1 MSIFNK
7 KYGRNVK
14 ITEEEPPSPPPK
26 QPIYNRDNIQYDKE
40 MERKLLDIDRL
51 KIELEKEK
59 KIEEERKKVE
69 RVKENEGKE
78 WAWVEGYKCTDKNM
92 KCKEFQYEL
101 NKAYSMDGD
110 DINIWNWGFHLCL
123 DLGDVFQYYA
133 PNLSNRFFKVKALV
147 KKADKY
153 KYGKEYGEVTLLSGS
168 VLRGHKIN
176 KIAAKE
182 IIFLEELTF
191 DKLKLHIQNSFPEVN
206 TKSKWYAICKLG
218 EQEYYH
224 RMFMNQMKKI
234 RFSDTFSQL
243 LFDECRN
250 YCEILEI
257 LNKAIAYSKENLS
270 KDMIIYL
277 LMKDIR
283 K

>member
-1 MSIFNK
+1 MNIFNK
-7 KYGRNVK
+7 RYA
-14 ITEEEPPSPPPK
+14 
-26 QPIYNRDNIQYDKE
+26 KE
-40 MERKLLDIDRL
+40 KEIKLLDVEKL
-51 KIELEKEK
+51 QIELKKEK
-59 KIEEERKKVE
+59 KKKE
-69 RVKENEGKE
+69 DDE
-78 WAWVEGYKCTDKNM
+78 WVWVEGYKGTDENM
-92 KCKEFQYEL
+92 KCRDFQYEL
-101 NKAYSMDGD
+101 NKTYSINGD
-110 DINIWNWGFHLCL
+110 DISICNCGFHLCL
-123 DLGDVFQYYA
+123 DLADVFQYYGL
-133 PNLSNRFFKVKALV
+133 NFSNRFFKVKALV
-147 KKADKY
+147 KKVDKNN
-153 KYGKEYGEVTLLSGS
+153 YGTMSSPPSYFSF
-168 VLRGHKIN
+168 GHKID
-176 KIAAKE
+176 KIVAKK
-182 IIFLEELTF
+182 IVFLEELTF
-191 DKLKLHIQNSFPEVN
+191 DELKVHIQMIFPEVN
-206 TKSKWYAICKLG
+206 SKLKWYALYKLG